1 MTAMTVRLRKLRTV
15 AAFVTALGVIGA
27 VAIAGDDEIER
38 RKATEKTV
46 AGLVEVVKAQAPR
59 LDKLDRNQVLLDWCS
74 KRQPPIPRHECPTEK

>member
-1 MTAMTVRLRKLRTV
+1 MTAGLRNRLV
-15 AAFVTALGVIGA
+15 GAAVFLTALGVIGA

-74 KRQPPIPRHECPTEK
+74 NRQPPILRHECPTEK